1 MPMSDDEIRR
11 TAAQWR
17 EQYGDEAVPRIRE
30 IVATIQATGDYA
42 GADEWLRVI
51 VAVQDQRREEGR

>member
-17 EQYGDEAVPRIRE
+17 EQHGDEAVPKIRE
-30 IVATIQATGDYA
+30 IVARMQAAGDHD

-51 VAVQDQRREEGR
+51 VAVQDQRRE